1 MRGYARAVDE
11 RVLLDRYVLRER
23 LGRGGMAT
31 VFRAFDRR
39 LERDVAVKLFAQGTA
54 VDDARRRTEA
64 TMLARLSHPHL
75 VGLHDAHLAAD
86 GDSTPSFLVMELVDG
101 EDLRTRLEDGPLSP
115 EDAVEVLAGIAEAL
129 VVVHEAGMVHRDL
142 KPGNIL
148 LADPSVPGGRPV
160 VKLAD
165 FGIAHLVGSERI
177 TTIGTVIGTAGYLS
191 PEQVFGGEPGPS
203 ADIYSLGLV
212 VLEALTGVREYPG
225 TPVEAVAARAARDP
239 RIPASLPED
248 WRGLLGA
255 MTARDPGLR
264 PSALEVAVMARELAP
279 ELTGWEPDA
288 ATVPIGDTAP
298 TVVHPAWAGASAGA
312 AVGGAAFGAS
322 AAAGAP
328 DAAAD
333 ATGRTRLLPATRRR
347 RRGILAGGV
356 AAGTVFAVAATLALG
371 SMMAPASEEPQ
382 SVPTTPRP
390 TPTVQAPPSTVTPV
404 DTTTEQPQQEDTS
417 DQQPQ
422 QPAGP
427 PAGDKGKD
435 KGGPGKGHGGGPGKG
450 KG

>member
-1 MRGYARAVDE
+1 MRAYARAVDE

-64 TMLARLSHPHL
+64 TVLARLSHPHL

-101 EDLRTRLEDGPLSP
+101 EDLRTRLEAGPLSP

-191 PEQVFGGEPGPS
+191 PEQIFGGEPGPS

-255 MTARDPGLR
+255 MTAREPALR

-279 ELTGWEPDA
+279 ELAGWEPDA
-288 ATVPIGDTAP
+288 ATAPLGDTAP
-298 TVVHPAWAGASAGA
+298 TVVNPVGAGA
-312 AVGGAAFGAS
+312 AAAGGAALV
-322 AAAGAP
+322 AA
-328 DAAAD
+328 AAAD
-333 ATGRTRLLPATRRR
+333 APGGATGATRLLPATRRR
-347 RRGILAGGV
+347 RRGILTGGV
-356 AAGTVFAVAATLALG
+356 VAGSVLAVAATLALG

-417 DQQPQ
+417 GQQPQ

>member
-1 MRGYARAVDE
+1 M
-11 RVLLDRYVLRER
+11 LLDRYELRDR

-39 LERDVAVKLFAQGTA
+39 LGRDVAVKLFAQGTA

-86 GDSTPSFLVMELVDG
+86 GDATPSFLVMELVDG
-101 EDLRTRLEDGPLSP
+101 EDLRSRLEHGPLDP
-115 EDAVEVLAGIAEAL
+115 EDAVEVAVGIAEAL

-148 LADPSVPGGRPV
+148 LADSSVPGGRPV

-191 PEQVFGGEPGPS
+191 PEQIFGGEPGPA
-203 ADIYSLGLV
+203 ADVYALGLV
-212 VLEALTGVREYPG
+212 LLEALTGIREYPG

-248 WRGLLGA
+248 WRGLIGA
-255 MTARDPGLR
+255 MTARDPAVR

-279 ELTGWEPDA
+279 QLIGWQPDA
-288 ATVPIGDTAP
+288 VADPAEDTAP
-298 TVVHPAWAGASAGA
+298 TIVHARGAGAAAVGALGGAGAS
-312 AVGGAAFGAS
+312 S
-322 AAAGAP
+322 AASESERRT
-328 DAAAD
+328 D
-333 ATGRTRLLPATRRR
+333 RTRLLPATRRR
-347 RRGILAGGV
+347 RRGILTGGAVAGSIL
-356 AAGTVFAVAATLALG
+356 AVAATLALG
-371 SMMAPASEEPQ
+371 SMMAPASEEHQ

-390 TPTVQAPPSTVTPV
+390 TPTIEAPPTTVAPAT
-404 DTTTEQPQQEDTS
+404 TTTEQPADTS
-417 DQQPQ
+417 DQQQEVQ
-422 QPAGP
+422 QPPAAP
-427 PAGDKGKD
+427 PGGDKG
-435 KGGPGKGHGGGPGKG
+435 KGGPGKDNGNPGKGKGGPGKG